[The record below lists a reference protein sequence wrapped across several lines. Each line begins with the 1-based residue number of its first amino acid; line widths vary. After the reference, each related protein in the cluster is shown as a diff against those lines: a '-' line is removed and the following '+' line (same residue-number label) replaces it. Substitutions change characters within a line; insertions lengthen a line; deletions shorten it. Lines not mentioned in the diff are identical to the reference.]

1 MYGFPTGVKLRL
13 VKSNSC
19 ASRLELT
26 GTHLDENQFNR
37 NNSVSNLEN
46 EESVRTII
54 RRIESNSF
62 NSNKVPRII
71 ESRCI
76 EKSNDPK
83 SKHIQFQFGKDANS
97 ILANQLKGDRLGPLQ
112 ILSQVSVNNHINNIN
127 AATAN
132 ANDKPLKSNIIPRNK
147 NVDLALEL
155 SKNPGQG
162 KNLVIKMSK
171 DKTNGL
177 SENDDKIA
185 NPPKTKLIDKDGMQ
199 SIMDDLNATIAKAHE
214 NHIASGKA
222 NHQIPKLVK
231 WDTITAYDEKNYIAN
246 DVSLKQKPKYDEI
259 EFESYEVIEPG
270 T

>member
-1 MYGFPTGVKLRL
+1 MRL

-37 NNSVSNLEN
+37 NGSVSNLEN

-62 NSNKVPRII
+62 NSHKVPRII

-76 EKSNDPK
+76 EKSTDPK
-83 SKHIQFQFGKDANS
+83 SKHIQFQFGKDSNS
-97 ILANQLKGDRLGPLQ
+97 ILAHQLNGDRLGPLQ

-132 ANDKPLKSNIIPRNK
+132 ANDKPPKSNVIPRNK
-147 NVDLALEL
+147 NVDLAMEL
-155 SKNPGQG
+155 NKHLNKNI
-162 KNLVIKMSK
+162 VINVPK
-171 DKTNGL
+171 DKPNGL
-177 SENDDKIA
+177 KRGESENGDKIV
-185 NPPKTKLIDKDGMQ
+185 NPPKTKLLDKDGMQ

-214 NHIASGKA
+214 DHIAGGKM
-222 NHQIPKLVK
+222 NQQIPKLVK

-259 EFESYEVIEPG
+259 EFEPYEVIEPG